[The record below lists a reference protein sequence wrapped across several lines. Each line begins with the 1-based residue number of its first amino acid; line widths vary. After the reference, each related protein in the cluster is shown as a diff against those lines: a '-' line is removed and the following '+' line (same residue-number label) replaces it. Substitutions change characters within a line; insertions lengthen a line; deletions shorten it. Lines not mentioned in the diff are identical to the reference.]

1 MFSEILN
8 NINGLNIIS
17 ALSLISFFA
26 VFTMLL
32 IAVWKLDKNFI
43 NKMQNLPLDNE
54 NLLNNIQE
62 RE

>member
-17 ALSLISFFA
+17 ALSLISFLA
-26 VFTMLL
+26 VFTMIL

-43 NKMQNLPLDNE
+43 NKMQNLPLEKE